1 MEKLGIRLLRTRDIH
16 YQCRL
21 INSVIR
27 NETKIIFK
35 ENSEFPT
42 IESLKRVM
50 SYLDESIENSSLDFF
65 DEILVLELQIIL
77 VSSIVVGVS
86 PLDLINSESNGLG
99 LEKIVKDCNYVNS
112 LIKKIKC
119 KHTENNNLFK
129 INNTHTVF
137 QNLNLFLIL
146 NGIECTISEEKLQ
159 ILHGRYI
166 YLLYGNL
173 SNVRNK
179 LFSKFNAI
187 DQIDLILKLGL
198 INNYDRPAKS

>member
-65 DEILVLELQIIL
+65 DEILILELQIIL

-86 PLDLINSESNGLG
+86 PLDLINSQQKE
-99 LEKIVKDCNYVNS
+99 
-112 LIKKIKC
+112 IKK
-119 KHTENNNLFK
+119 
-129 INNTHTVF
+129 
-137 QNLNLFLIL
+137 LNKACF
-146 NGIECTISEEKLQ
+146 NFCSW
-159 ILHGRYI
+159 
-166 YLLYGNL
+166 L
-173 SNVRNK
+173 SNCWNSRR
-179 LFSKFNAI
+179 
-187 DQIDLILKLGL
+187 
-198 INNYDRPAKS
+198 YDGYI